1 MPRPTPSRISR
12 SLPPAYLAGGVVL
25 SEFCGSGLLDKVDE
39 WMPLSRRGG
48 HQARSLFAFLVP
60 FLMAGAGEA
69 GIRPFVAKLKG
80 GIGATLAGLADVE
93 ALPSSAAI
101 SRALGD
107 LTFSQVEPFADRLLA
122 PDAAAMD
129 ALSSPHVLHRDA
141 HGLGWHVLDLDPT
154 NTVFRIRNL
163 PHGAEYPVPERLAE
177 GAPGHVGQ
185 KRGELRVRHVPIL
198 HAGLGL
204 WLGHRVAAAHVP
216 IEQVA
221 GTLCRLGR
229 TALRGTRDA
238 RRVIARADGEFGS
251 VGSMLAFQRA
261 EVDFVTR
268 LSRYKLLET
277 EEAQAAFAS
286 PGWRLVGSSASGPE
300 RHAAELG
307 SFRMTAAAKSAAAGE
322 EITARVVAVR
332 RACPTGKP
340 SSGTLHQGWQVDLFV
355 TSLDPAAWPAE
366 AIAELYAGRA
376 SLENRFAQEDREFG
390 LERTFSY
397 STPGQAWVVS
407 IGLHLWNTL
416 ILRGLRITPLPTR
429 KPAQSK
435 RLPEPAPEPV
445 PPSAAEEM
453 AKPPVALLPPV
464 PASVEKTD
472 ADGTGTRIPRCE
484 RELWQHVAGAFQEI
498 HKTPGWRID
507 SQRRV
512 VVCPNN
518 KALRLATVNLK
529 ENRVLIQASAEAC
542 TSCAMRD
549 TCIKSTK
556 PGRPAA
562 KFKALARTVSAP
574 MAARM
579 RELWQETRGGARR
592 KLRSES
598 DPPAPPAPNHI
609 PPPPR
614 VVGPL
619 VNSAPLFLPAESRK
633 RAHADL
639 NARTIVIVV
648 SQQRRRLQ
656 KGHPLLAKDA
666 ADRQHRRHTHNDRRK
681 MARIFLTIRSDDHGA
696 STESQRISTV

>member
-25 SEFCGSGLLDKVDE
+25 SEFCASGLLDKVDE
-39 WMPLSRRGG
+39 WMPLARRGG

-60 FLMAGAGEA
+60 FLMAGPGEA
-69 GIRPFVAKLKG
+69 GLRPFAKKLKDG
-80 GIGATLAGLADVE
+80 VGATLAGLADVE

-107 LTFSQVEPFADRLLA
+107 LTFSQVEAFADRLLA

-129 ALSSPHVLHRDA
+129 ALSSPHVVHRDA

-163 PHGAEYPVPERLAE
+163 PHGEEYPVPERLAE
-177 GAPGHVGQ
+177 GTVGYVGQ

-204 WLGHRVAAAHVP
+204 WLGHRVAAANVP

-221 GTLCRLGR
+221 GTLCRAGRAALRR
-229 TALRGTRDA
+229 TADA

-307 SFRMTAAAKSAAAGE
+307 SFRMTASARSAAAGE

-355 TSLDPAAWPAE
+355 TSLDPSAWPAE
-366 AIAELYAGRA
+366 AIAELYSGRA

-416 ILRGLRITPLPTR
+416 ILRGLRLTPLPTR
-429 KPAQSK
+429 KPAQPK
-435 RLPEPAPEPV
+435 RPAEPAPSA
-445 PPSAAEEM
+445 PPHTAAEGP
-453 AKPPVALLPPV
+453 KPPAPPP
-464 PASVEKTD
+464 PAPAPAPPCPAPAPVGAKD
-472 ADGTGTRIPRCE
+472 AGGPGTRVPTCE
-484 RELWQHVAGAFQEI
+484 RELWQYVAGAFNEI
-498 HKTPGWRID
+498 HKTPGWRLD

-518 KALRLATVNLK
+518 KALQLATVNMK

-542 TSCAMRD
+542 TSCPLRD
-549 TCIKSTK
+549 TCIKRAK
-556 PGRPAA
+556 PGRPPAR
-562 KFKALARTVSAP
+562 FKALARTVSAP
-574 MAARM
+574 TAARM
-579 RELWQETRGGARR
+579 RALWEETRGGARR

-598 DPPAPPAPNHI
+598 DPPAPTHF
-609 PPPPR
+609 PPTPR
-614 VVGPL
+614 IVGPL
-619 VNSAPLFLPAESRK
+619 LNAAPLFLPAESRK
-633 RAHADL
+633 RARADL
-639 NARTIVIVV
+639 TARTIVIVV
-648 SQQRRRLQ
+648 SQRRRRLQ

-666 ADRQHRRHTHNDRRK
+666 ADRQHRRHTHNDRRNI
-681 MARIFLTIRSDDHGA
+681 ARIFLTIRDA
-696 STESQRISTV
+696 ENELVMNR